1 MNTNH
6 EDKPL
11 PLKGV
16 RVLDFGRYIAGP
28 YCAAL
33 LADFGADVIRVE
45 KKSGSEDR
53 YVTPVGDEDGGALF
67 LQMNRNKR
75 CMAFNPTSESGREIV
90 RRLVASSDIVVAN
103 LPDWALE
110 KMGLSYP
117 QLREI
122 KSDIILTTVSAFGDQ
137 GEWADRVGFD
147 SVAQA
152 MCGAAYMSGDETP
165 SRSQAP
171 WVDFSTALHCA
182 FGTVLALLNRKQSG
196 DGQQV
201 SASLLG
207 SALTVMNATLIEQ
220 HVNAPNRK
228 PLGNDAATASPIG
241 MFETQDGWIS
251 CHVVGQPIFA
261 RLARLIDC
269 EDWLSDPRFSSDL
282 KRGENQQPILEKLR
296 AWCADRSTDQAMNEL
311 ASAQIPAGPVLSPQ
325 QALDHPASNALDL
338 LTPVDYKGLN
348 KKALIA
354 RSPVKLSETSTE
366 LNSPPE
372 LGAQTNDIL
381 ESLGY
386 DNSAIETL
394 RQDGTI

>member
-1 MNTNH
+1 MNNNH

-11 PLKGV
+11 PLKGI

-45 KKSGSEDR
+45 KLTGSEDR
-53 YVTPVGDEDGGALF
+53 FVTPVSDDGAGALF

-75 CMAFNPTSESGREIV
+75 CMAFKPTSESGREIV
-90 RRLVASSDIVVAN
+90 RKLVATSDIVVAN
-103 LPDWALE
+103 LPDRALE
-110 KMGLSYP
+110 KLGLSYP

-122 KSDIILTTVSAFGDQ
+122 KPNIILTTVSAFGDK
-137 GEWADRVGFD
+137 GEWTDRVGFD

-152 MCGAAYMSGDETP
+152 MSGAAYMSGDDTP

-182 FGTVLALLNRKQSG
+182 FGTVLALLSLKQTG

-201 SASLLG
+201 SASLLA

-220 HVNAPNRK
+220 HVNSPNRA

-241 MFETQDGWIS
+241 MFKTKDGWVS
-251 CHVVGQPIFA
+251 CHVVGQPIFV

-269 EDWLSDPRFSSDL
+269 EEWIADPRFSSDL
-282 KRGENQQPILEKLR
+282 KRGENQEIILEKLR
-296 AWCADRSTDQAMNEL
+296 TWCADRSTEQAMNEF
-311 ASAQIPAGPVLSPQ
+311 ATEQIPAGPVLSPQ
-325 QALDHPASNALDL
+325 QALDHPASQALDL
-338 LTPVDYKGLN
+338 LTPVDYKGLD
-348 KKALIA
+348 KKAPIA
-354 RSPVKLSETSTE
+354 RSPVQLSASSMT
-366 LNSPPE
+366 LDSPPE
-372 LGAQTNDIL
+372 LGAQTHDIL

-386 DNSAIETL
+386 DESSIEL
-394 RQDGTI
+394 LKQDGTI

>member
-1 MNTNH
+1 MNNNH

-33 LADFGADVIRVE
+33 LADFGADVIRIE
-45 KKSGSEDR
+45 KRTGSEDR
-53 YVTPVGDEDGGALF
+53 FVTPVYDDDGGALF

-75 CMAFNPTSESGREIV
+75 CMAFNPTSESGKEIV
-90 RRLVASSDIVVAN
+90 RRLVATSDIVVAN
-103 LPDWALE
+103 LPNWALE

-117 QLREI
+117 QLRET
-122 KSDIILTTVSAFGDQ
+122 KPDIILTTVSAFGDD

-152 MCGAAYMSGDETP
+152 MSGAAYMSGDDTP

-182 FGTVLALLNRKQSG
+182 FGTVLALLSRKQTG

-207 SALTVMNATLIEQ
+207 SALTIMNSALLEQ

-228 PLGNDAATASPIG
+228 PLGNDSATASPIG
-241 MFETQDGWIS
+241 MFKTADGWVS
-251 CHVVGQPIFA
+251 CHVVGQTIFS
-261 RLARLIDC
+261 RLARLIGRD
-269 EDWLSDPRFSSDL
+269 DWISDPRFASDT
-282 KRGENQQPILEKLR
+282 KRGENQELILTPLR
-296 AWCADRSTDQAMNEL
+296 AWCADRSTEQVMNEF

-325 QALDHPASNALDL
+325 QALDHPATNALDL
-338 LTPVDYKGLN
+338 LKPMAYEGYD
-348 KKALIA
+348 KKAPIA
-354 RSPVKLSETSTE
+354 ASPVKLSATSTK
-366 LNSPPE
+366 LDSTPK
-372 LGAQTNDIL
+372 LGAQTDDIL
-381 ESLGY
+381 RSLGY
-386 DNSAIETL
+386 DDSSIDQL